1 MVGGAGRKQAKSKS
15 KSEVNRRDEGTERG
29 EHCDEYRTATTAWLT
44 TIINIRAAGVQ
55 SSQPIISIH
64 QEASISRTCTY
75 LPPTAMAHQI
85 SITLPPG
92 PLGVGL
98 RRSDTGQCYI
108 NSKTN
113 ASSPLLVGD
122 IIVKMNGIVLA
133 DVQDG
138 TQAWPKLFQAFAS
151 MPKNL
156 VVLRRIRTAVAAP
169 PAPMIVAPIN
179 AAPKT
184 LDKPLNSDLLAL
196 RAEQAKRPPPAPM
209 IIAPDSGAPKPLDKP
224 LNSDLL
230 ALRAEQAKK
239 PPPAPTNIAPKDAAP
254 R

>member
-1 MVGGAGRKQAKSKS
+1 MGGAGRKQAKSKS

-156 VVLRRIRTAVAAP
+156 IVLRRIAPSVRTAVAAP

-179 AAPKT
+179 AAPKA
-184 LDKPLNSDLLAL
+184 LDKPLKSDLLAL
-196 RAEQAKRPPPAPM
+196 RADQAKKPPAPM
-209 IIAPDSGAPKPLDKP
+209 IIAP
-224 LNSDLL
+224 NN
-230 ALRAEQAKK
+230 AE
-239 PPPAPTNIAPKDAAP
+239 P
-254 R
+254 RHWTSL